1 MVIAIVVRQGDCGS
15 DASYQQCPLSWV
27 GNGVCD
33 APCNNE
39 ENDYDYPDCTPS
51 VRLFGTQIPFCPPT
65 WRGATAPKRPSIPLL
80 TQRSQLAH
88 PACTATDAQCS
99 GLGLSRGRSKH

>member
-1 MVIAIVVRQGDCGS
+1 MVVAIVVRQGDCGS

-33 APCNNE
+33 AQCNNE

-51 VRLFGTQIPFCPPT
+51 VTLFGTQIPFCPPT
-65 WRGATAPKRPSIPLL
+65 WRGAMAPKRPSIP
-80 TQRSQLAH
+80 H
-88 PACTATDAQCS
+88 
-99 GLGLSRGRSKH
+99 

>member
-1 MVIAIVVRQGDCGS
+1 MVAIVVRQGDCGS

-33 APCNNE
+33 AQCNNE

-51 VRLFGTQIPFCPPT
+51 VTLFGAEIPFCPPT
-65 WRGATAPKRPSIPLL
+65 WRGATAINPAL
-80 TQRSQLAH
+80 TARSQPALASLRSTFGH
-88 PACTATDAQCS
+88 AAQ
-99 GLGLSRGRSKH
+99 L